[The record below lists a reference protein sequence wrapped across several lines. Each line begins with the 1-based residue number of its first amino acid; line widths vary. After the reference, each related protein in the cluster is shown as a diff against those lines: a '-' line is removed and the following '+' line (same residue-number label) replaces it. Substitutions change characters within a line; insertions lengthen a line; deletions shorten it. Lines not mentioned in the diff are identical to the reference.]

1 MQWKP
6 KQVIL
11 RVYFM
16 YTVNEMR
23 LGELVKT
30 VLHSEHPNRPP
41 RKDFWS
47 FLITPF
53 RSLTEMS
60 SSFNS
65 PLYHHMTSENQV
77 QVAPCKQILFPESIQ
92 EIMLVETGIRN
103 PASDSNPIYLLSRNW
118 SGHPRST
125 VMEIEIHSL
134 EFNMSW
140 IG

>member
-30 VLHSEHPNRPP
+30 VLHSEHPNPPPPPPP

-65 PLYHHMTSENQV
+65 PLYHYMTSENQV
-77 QVAPCKQILFPESIQ
+77 QVAPCKQILVPESIRQ
-92 EIMLVETGIRN
+92 IMPVK
-103 PASDSNPIYLLSRNW
+103 P
-118 SGHPRST
+118 
-125 VMEIEIHSL
+125 
-134 EFNMSW
+134 
-140 IG
+140 

>member
-23 LGELVKT
+23 LGELAET
-30 VLHSEHPNRPP
+30 VLHREHPTAP

-53 RSLTEMS
+53 PPLTEMS
-60 SSFNS
+60 SSLNS
-65 PLYHHMTSENQV
+65 PLYHPMTSENQE
-77 QVAPCKQILFPESIQ
+77 VAPCKQILVPESIR
-92 EIMLVETGIRN
+92 EIVLVETGITLV
-103 PASDSNPIYLLSRNW
+103 IGIQYLVSRNW

-125 VMEIEIHSL
+125 VMEIEIHSM